1 MENTKT
7 RHSFWELPIFKN
19 VREPGSAFTH
29 FLGMVMAIIAGI
41 PLLHRTMSEH
51 SSIHTF
57 SMAVFII
64 SMILLYAA
72 STIYHTFDLSEK
84 ANCILKKCD
93 HMMIFVMIAG
103 SYTPICLIVLG
114 DTGGFA
120 MFMGI
125 WIIAFAG
132 MLLKAVWVYCPK
144 WVSSII
150 YIAMGWTCIFSF
162 SQIFH
167 ALHGA
172 TFNLLLAGGIIYT
185 IGGIIYALKLPV
197 FNNKYKNF
205 GSHEIFHVFVMFGS
219 LCHIIVMY
227 RFVALM

>member
-1 MENTKT
+1 MNITKK
-7 RHSFWELPIFKN
+7 RYSFWELPIFKN
-19 VREPGSAFTH
+19 VKDPGSSFTH
-29 FLGMVMAIIAGI
+29 FLGMIMSMIAGI
-41 PLLHRTMSEH
+41 PLLRKTMLEH
-51 SSIHTF
+51 NSIHTF
-57 SMAVFII
+57 SMAVFIT

-84 ANCILKKCD
+84 TNHILKKCD

-114 DTGGFA
+114 DTRGFA
-120 MFMGI
+120 MFMSI
-125 WIIAFAG
+125 WIMALAG
-132 MLLKAVWVYCPK
+132 ILLKAVWVYCPK

-150 YIAMGWTCIFSF
+150 YIAMGWTCIFSIT
-162 SQIFH
+162 QIFD
-167 ALHGA
+167 ALSGA
-172 TFNLLLAGGIIYT
+172 AFNLLLAGGIIYT

-219 LCHIIVMY
+219 LCHIILMY
-227 RFVALM
+227 HFVAVM